1 MKTVA
6 QITEALVKEKPFL
19 VELLTEG
26 LINLSSLSRMIQPEI
41 ETILKKPVQSGAIV
55 MALKRLIPNL
65 QLSQDTDLKNMLASI
80 GDLILRSN
88 LSDYSFKNSESLMS
102 CQIELMN
109 IIGSDNENFY
119 TIVQGVHETS
129 IVASSILQAD
139 IDRIFAN
146 ERLIIKQNQLSSI
159 TLKLPQ
165 GNIMQP
171 GLYYFIL
178 KELAWEGVNIVELI
192 STSHEFTLLVNDKD
206 INKTFLVIKKFK

>member
-41 ETILKKPVQSGAIV
+41 ETILKKSVQSGAIV